1 MTPVRLWLLLRLHA
15 GLIATT
21 PEQSELMKHINVPML
36 LLFPPQPSRS
46 HRRDTWGFRAPATGY
61 LGCLTPPSLAT
72 WSLLLFSL
80 TQVSS
85 TKGREQILGVF
96 GVRALD
102 MGARLP
108 TTRRNKHP
116 HWREREPEARKIG
129 RPALGPPAELSYRLS
144 HPASFCEGDGAPLWI
159 TSPLPSPPALEAMVN
174 DYNKESSN
182 NSDKNQHTVRWALCQ
197 N

>member
-1 MTPVRLWLLLRLHA
+1 MTPARLWLLLRLHA

-21 PEQSELMKHINVPML
+21 PEQSELMRQINVPTL
-36 LLFPPQPSRS
+36 LLFPPRPSGR
-46 HRRDTWGFRAPATGY
+46 HRRDTWGFRAPATGC

-72 WSLLLFSL
+72 WPPLLFSL

-96 GVRALD
+96 GVWALD

-108 TTRRNKHP
+108 ITRRNKHP
-116 HWREREPEARKIG
+116 HWREREPEARKMG
-129 RPALGPPAELSYRLS
+129 WPALGPPAGLSCHLS
-144 HPASFCEGDGAPLWI
+144 HPASSCEGDGAPLWI

-174 DYNKESSN
+174 DYKKSSN
-182 NSDKNQHTVRWALCQ
+182 NSDNNWHTLHWALCQ